1 MVRQDSPQVN
11 QSNIRNFCIIA
22 HVDHGKSTLAD
33 RLLEITGT
41 VRKEELKEQFLDS
54 SEISR
59 EHGITIKLAPVRM
72 EYKVGGEVKSLGS
85 QYSEGVGSL
94 GKKSPT
100 TTPINHTSSH
110 NQTQNQTFVLN
121 LIDTPG
127 HVDFSYEVVRTL
139 YACEGAILL
148 VDATK
153 GVQAQTVANYNF
165 AKKLGL
171 TIIPVINKIDL
182 PTANIEKV
190 ENEIVSSFGFDKDS
204 ILKISAKTGEG
215 VQELI
220 RTVVERVPAPGG
232 SSDSPTQALIFD
244 SIYDE
249 HRGIVIYVRLK
260 NGRIKKGDKIAFAS
274 DGSKTLVN
282 EVGYMRPL
290 FSYSVELVN
299 GEVGFIITNIK
310 DITQAKVGDTILN
323 EKGEGTS
330 LGKYIEQKPF
340 VYLSIYPTSISDFQ
354 NLRKA
359 LYRLKLNDAAL
370 SIAPEQ
376 SNIFGP
382 GFRCGF
388 LGLLHAQILIER
400 IEREEGVE
408 VFAAPPSIEYIVDG
422 KSITNPKDFD
432 LANHEVK
439 EPYVLGEIYTPQE
452 YLGSILELIHKRRGE
467 SSNVTYFGTQTKIE
481 FTMPLANVI
490 YDFYDK
496 LKTLSSGFASFDYD
510 VADFRESNLS
520 RIDISVNN
528 KTIPELS
535 FVVHKNETESF
546 SRRMV
551 KALSLEIPRH
561 QFEVFVRAQIGSRVV
576 ASERIMP
583 FKKDVTAKLY
593 GGDRTRKDKLLEAQ
607 KKGKKKMKK
616 IGQVNVPKEA
626 FLSVLKA

>member
-1 MVRQDSPQVN
+1 M
-11 QSNIRNFCIIA
+11 
-22 HVDHGKSTLAD
+22 AD

-626 FLSVLKA
+626 FLAVLKA

>member
-1 MVRQDSPQVN
+1 MN
-11 QSNIRNFCIIA
+11 QSHIRNFCIIA

-41 VRKEELKEQFLDS
+41 IRKQDIKNQEQFLDS
-54 SEISR
+54 SDISR

-72 EYKVGGEVKSLGS
+72 DYDLNGEK
-85 QYSEGVGSL
+85 
-94 GKKSPT
+94 
-100 TTPINHTSSH
+100 
-110 NQTQNQTFVLN
+110 FVLN

-182 PTANIEKV
+182 PTAAIEKV
-190 ENEIVSSFGFDKDS
+190 EDEIVASFGFEKDL

-215 VQELI
+215 VRELI
-220 RTVVERVPAPGG
+220 QTVIEKVPAPDG
-232 SSDSPTQALIFD
+232 SSENATQALIFD

-249 HRGIVIYVRLK
+249 HRGIVIYVRLE
-260 NGRIKKGDKIAFAS
+260 NGNIKKGDTLTFSS
-274 DGSKTLVN
+274 DGSKILVN
-282 EVGYMRPL
+282 QVGFMKP
-290 FSYSVELVN
+290 SYSYSEELKN

-323 EKGEGTS
+323 EKGGGEP
-330 LGKYIEQKPF
+330 LARYIEQKPF
-340 VYLSIYPTSISDFQ
+340 VYLSIYPTSVSDFQ

-370 SIAPEQ
+370 SVTAEQ
-376 SNIFGP
+376 SSIFGP

-422 KSITNPKDFD
+422 KSIANPKDLD
-432 LANHEVK
+432 NANHEIR
-439 EPYVLGEIYTPQE
+439 EPFVAGEIYTPQN
-452 YLGSILELIHKRRGE
+452 YLGAILELIHKRRGA
-467 SSNVTYFGTQTKIE
+467 SSNITYFGSQAKIE

-496 LKTLSSGFASFDYD
+496 LKTLSSGYASFDYEITEFRVSN
-510 VADFRESNLS
+510 VARV
-520 RIDISVNN
+520 DISVNN
-528 KTIPELS
+528 DIVPELS
-535 FVVHKNETESF
+535 FVLHRTEVDDF
-546 SRRMV
+546 ARRIV
-551 KALSLEIPRH
+551 KALAAEIPRH
-561 QFEVFVRAQIGSRVV
+561 QFEVFVRAQIGSHVI
-576 ASERIMP
+576 ASERINP
-583 FKKDVTAKLY
+583 YKKDVTAKLY

-607 KKGKKKMKK
+607 KKGKKKMKI
-616 IGQVNVPKEA
+616 IGKVSVPKEA

>member
-626 FLSVLKA
+626 FLAVLKA

>member
-1 MVRQDSPQVN
+1 MN
-11 QSNIRNFCIIA
+11 QANIRNFCIIA
-22 HVDHGKSTLAD
+22 HIDHGKSTLAD

-41 VRKEELKEQFLDS
+41 IRKQDIKNQEQFLDS
-54 SEISR
+54 SDISR

-72 EYKVGGEVKSLGS
+72 DYDLNGEK
-85 QYSEGVGSL
+85 
-94 GKKSPT
+94 
-100 TTPINHTSSH
+100 
-110 NQTQNQTFVLN
+110 FVLN

-220 RTVVERVPAPGG
+220 RKVVERVPAPGG

-408 VFAAPPSIEYIVDG
+408 VFAA
-422 KSITNPKDFD
+422 
-432 LANHEVK
+432 
-439 EPYVLGEIYTPQE
+439 
-452 YLGSILELIHKRRGE
+452 
-467 SSNVTYFGTQTKIE
+467 
-481 FTMPLANVI
+481 
-490 YDFYDK
+490 
-496 LKTLSSGFASFDYD
+496 
-510 VADFRESNLS
+510 
-520 RIDISVNN
+520 
-528 KTIPELS
+528 
-535 FVVHKNETESF
+535 
-546 SRRMV
+546 
-551 KALSLEIPRH
+551 
-561 QFEVFVRAQIGSRVV
+561 
-576 ASERIMP
+576 
-583 FKKDVTAKLY
+583 
-593 GGDRTRKDKLLEAQ
+593 
-607 KKGKKKMKK
+607 
-616 IGQVNVPKEA
+616 
-626 FLSVLKA
+626 